1 MRVLIIFF
9 MIFISLDAK
18 DIYNSYNSS
27 FNVIKTS
34 KPYNLKV
41 AGRVLATYS
50 FRDRLGVNY
59 IIYSQTQKSYG
70 DTHNKKLYLYHYVKL
85 NNRFRLLRK
94 IYDFQECYIDE
105 SILLEIL
112 ENSLS
117 ITDLDNDNI
126 AEVTFIYRLVCQ
138 SDVSAIPM
146 KLMMLE
152 NGKKYALRGACAVR
166 YNGVTYDLKHSGYK
180 VDKLFKNRIFLNFAK
195 KEWSRYS
202 IEEL

>member
-1 MRVLIIFF
+1 

-41 AGRVLATYS
+41 VGRVLATYK
-50 FRDRLGVNY
+50 FIDKLGVNY
-59 IIYSQTQKSYG
+59 IVYSQSQKSYG
-70 DTHNKKLYLYHYVKL
+70 DTHTKKLYLYHYVEA
-85 NNRFRLLRK
+85 NSRFRLLRK
-94 IYDFQECYIDE
+94 IYDFQECHESE
-105 SILLEIL
+105 SILLKIL
-112 ENSLS
+112 DKSLS

-166 YNGVTYDLKHSGYK
+166 YNGVIYDVEHSGYK
-180 VDKLFKNRIFLNFAK
+180 IDKSFRNRKFLKFAK